1 VPFAIPGDSIIT
13 GDSVGKTFLAFCGF
27 VSAGAE
33 RPTRG
38 LHMSKWAVRRLLSAL
53 RHLSLGRRRRDVA
66 NETGAPK
73 TLIEI
78 RPEDYEFLLNH
89 DSKNASIY
97 SVLKGAVVIHRIEG
111 RGESY
116 RMVILCDPDTATALI
131 RHAKQICPAAARF
144 MLLARFA

>member
-1 VPFAIPGDSIIT
+1 MSNW
-13 GDSVGKTFLAFCGF
+13 AF
-27 VSAGAE
+27 S
-33 RPTRG
+33 
-38 LHMSKWAVRRLLSAL
+38 RLLSAL
-53 RHLSLGRRRRDVA
+53 RHLSLGRRHRTSA
-66 NETGAPK
+66 NETGIPKK

-89 DSKNASIY
+89 VSKSAPIY
-97 SVLKGAVVIHRIEG
+97 SALKGAVVVHRIEG

-131 RHAKQICPAAARF
+131 RHAKRLCPAAAKF